1 MAFAPGREFSGR
13 LAVGFPGVRIPDVG
27 NILDRYLSV
36 SVMRSFIASLVLP
49 LLAAL
54 SFLQELDHR
63 GGSNNPGGFVLFQ
76 GEEFL
81 VAGHEE
87 LGLAGFSQR
96 EQVAVLGV
104 RRDRAGGQVPAKKR
118 EVPKARG
125 EQLGRAGAKSRPE
138 ETVGRRRRGVPL

>member
-1 MAFAPGREFSGR
+1 VAAFE
-13 LAVGFPGVRIPDVG
+13 VIT
-27 NILDRYLSV
+27 
-36 SVMRSFIASLVLP
+36 
-49 LLAAL
+49 
-54 SFLQELDHR
+54 EDHR

-125 EQLGRAGAKSRPE
+125 EKLGHTGAKSRPE
-138 ETVGRRRRGVPL
+138 KRTAGNVAEFRYERVTGDESERLALPGVEKLCRRAQGREKGREQDVGVEDEAHQDRLARSR